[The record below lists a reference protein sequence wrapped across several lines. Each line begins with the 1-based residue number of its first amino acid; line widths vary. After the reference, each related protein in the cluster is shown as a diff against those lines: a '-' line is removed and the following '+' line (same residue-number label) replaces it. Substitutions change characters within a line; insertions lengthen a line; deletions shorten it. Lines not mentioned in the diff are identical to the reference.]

1 MTGTDWKDLEAAWQT
16 LCDDRVPQAA
26 RVELQRAARLG
37 WWSRIYLASEVIVT
51 LAGFAGAAW
60 MIWKGQPIT
69 ILMGI
74 ATIAFVAAAAGASLW
89 ARAQPKVRDDDAVML
104 AIATAIRRV
113 EFGMR
118 MARGTLW
125 ATCAALAYLAV
136 FSLAINAY
144 GLERDNGDGYIA
156 IALSLV
162 WLCAMLAGT
171 LLYMQLR
178 GPDLERLRAIEASLR
193 AG

>member
-16 LCDDRVPQAA
+16 LSDDRVPQAA

-37 WWSRIYLASEVIVT
+37 WWSRIYLAGEVIVT

-60 MIWKGQPIT
+60 MIWKGQSIT

>member
-16 LCDDRVPQAA
+16 LSDDRVPQAV

-37 WWSRIYLASEVIVT
+37 WWSRLYFAGEVIVT
-51 LAGFAGAAW
+51 FAGFVAAAW
-60 MIWKGQPIT
+60 LIWKGKPIT

-74 ATIAFVAAAAGASLW
+74 ATMAFVAAAEGASLW
-89 ARAQPKVRDDDAVML
+89 ARAQPKVRDDDPVMM

-118 MARGTLW
+118 MARGCLW
-125 ATCAALAYLAV
+125 ATCAGLAYLAV
-136 FSLAINAY
+136 FSFAINVY

-156 IALSLV
+156 IGLSLL
-162 WLCAMLAGT
+162 WLCIMLAGT
-171 LLYMQLR
+171 LLYMQVR
-178 GPDLERLRAIEASLR
+178 GPDLDRLKALEASLR

>member
-16 LCDDRVPQAA
+16 LSDDRVPQAA

-37 WWSRIYLASEVIVT
+37 WWSRIYLAGEVIVT

>member
-1 MTGTDWKDLEAAWQT
+1 MTGADWKDLEAAWQT
-16 LCDDRVPQAA
+16 LSDDRVPQAA

-37 WWSRIYLASEVIVT
+37 WWSRIYLAGEVIVT

-171 LLYMQLR
+171 LIYMQLR